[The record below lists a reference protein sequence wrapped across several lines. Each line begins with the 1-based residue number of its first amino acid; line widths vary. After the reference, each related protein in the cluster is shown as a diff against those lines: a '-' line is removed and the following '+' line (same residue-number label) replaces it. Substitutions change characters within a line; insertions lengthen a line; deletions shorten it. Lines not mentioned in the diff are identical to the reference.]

1 MIIFNSFVTPLS
13 VRTETLQK
21 SFLFI
26 RHSSRSEVFAHFLQI
41 VVLFM
46 CCVLHCSATHCYLCS
61 ASSLPGTLELF
72 VGICWREPVCKQWN
86 ITIFWKYILFTS
98 NQWNIEAILQYC
110 GDISSSPR
118 RLVFEKPAVT
128 IEHRLLQ
135 FLHIAN
141 LTRRRNVISN
151 QYRKTKN
158 PNILPS
164 TTAWLHLPWNPVC
177 WDKIW

>member
-1 MIIFNSFVTPLS
+1 
-13 VRTETLQK
+13 
-21 SFLFI
+21 
-26 RHSSRSEVFAHFLQI
+26 
-41 VVLFM
+41 M
-46 CCVLHCSATHCYLCS
+46 CCVLHCSVTHCYLCS

-72 VGICWREPVCKQWN
+72 VGICSREPVCKQWN
-86 ITIFWKYILFTS
+86 ITIFWKYILFTL

-141 LTRRRNVISN
+141 LTGRGNLISN
-151 QYRKTKN
+151 LIGKIE
-158 PNILPS
+158 ILIFYLQPQLDCIFHGTRFAEIKFCVSVFLSSWFPS
-164 TTAWLHLPWNPVC
+164 FQNKSLSRFHLSSSF
-177 WDKIW
+177 